1 MHDQLGKRID
11 ESLSSFFN
19 SRVFT
24 HRIFNKSQRTPNR
37 DLKMDTRIQSIVILG
52 GGTAGWMAAAAI
64 ANRFANNP
72 IQITLIESADIGT
85 IGVGEATVPF
95 IKEFL
100 KSLNIDEIDFIQ
112 ATKAT
117 YKLGISFDGW
127 KHQGHSFLHPF
138 AGYGARIDNIPFHH
152 FWIKMMQL
160 NKAQELDTYCLS
172 SQIARAH
179 KFALPKPNQDVELSS
194 FNYAF
199 HFDATLFA
207 KYLSNYAKKL
217 GVKRIEAT
225 VQNVM
230 QNETSGFI
238 KSLGLSNDQT
248 IEGELFIDC
257 SGFKGLLIEETLKT
271 GYESWNQWLPCD
283 RAVAMPC
290 ESDGEP
296 APYTRSLACEAGWQW
311 RIQLQKRTGN
321 GYVYSSN
328 HISDEQAIEQLRR
341 NLEGKPLA
349 PPTLMRFVTGMRAKS
364 WNKNVYA
371 IGLSSGFLEPLESTS
386 IYMIQESINLLID
399 NFPNNNWHSQ
409 LMDETN
415 KVLRI
420 RQEKLRDF
428 IILHYY
434 LNERQGEN
442 FWDACRNMSIPA
454 TLVEQIELFKHTAQ
468 ISITPWD
475 FFRTNS
481 WLAMFAGFNRIP
493 DYYHP
498 FVDNFD
504 ETLLEKELDAISTGI
519 TNAITGLPTHQQFIQ
534 KNCR

>member
-1 MHDQLGKRID
+1 
-11 ESLSSFFN
+11 
-19 SRVFT
+19 
-24 HRIFNKSQRTPNR
+24 
-37 DLKMDTRIQSIVILG
+37 MDTRIQSIVIVG
-52 GGTAGWMAAAAI
+52 GGTAGWMAAAAL
-64 ANRFANNP
+64 AKRFANNP
-72 IQITLIESADIGT
+72 IKITLIESADIGT

-100 KSLNIDEIDFIQ
+100 KNLDINEIEFIQ
-112 ATKAT
+112 ATNAT

-127 KHQGHSFLHPF
+127 KNKDHTFLHPF

-152 FWIKMMQL
+152 FWIKMMKQK
-160 NKAQELDTYCLS
+160 KAQELDAYCLS

-207 KYLSNYAKKL
+207 RYLSNYAQKL
-217 GVKRIEAT
+217 GVTRIEAT
-225 VQNVM
+225 VQNTT
-230 QNETSGFI
+230 QCSTTGFI
-238 KSLGLSNDQT
+238 QSLSLSNDKI
-248 IEGELFIDC
+248 IEGEFFLDC
-257 SGFKGLLIEETLKT
+257 SGFKGLLIEDTLKT

-283 RAVAMPC
+283 RAVAIPC

-311 RIQLQKRTGN
+311 RIQLQHRTGN

-328 HISDEQAIEQLRR
+328 HISDDQAIEQLSK

-349 PPTLMRFVTGMRAKS
+349 APKLMRFVTGMRAQS

-371 IGLSSGFLEPLESTS
+371 MGLSSGFLEPLESTS
-386 IYMIQESINLLID
+386 IYMIHESINLLID
-399 NFPNNNWHSQ
+399 NFPNKYWQPQ
-409 LMDETN
+409 LITETN

-434 LNERQGEN
+434 LNERHGEK
-442 FWDACRNMSIPA
+442 FWDDCRTMSIPD
-454 TLVEQIELFKHTAQ
+454 TLAQQIELFQNTAQ
-468 ISITPWD
+468 VSVSHLD

-504 ETLLEKELDAISTGI
+504 EALVEKEFITIASGI
-519 TNAITGLPTHQQFIQ
+519 TNAIAGLPSHKQFIQ
-534 KNCR
+534 KNCL

>member
-1 MHDQLGKRID
+1 
-11 ESLSSFFN
+11 
-19 SRVFT
+19 
-24 HRIFNKSQRTPNR
+24 
-37 DLKMDTRIQSIVILG
+37 MDTRIQSIVIVG
-52 GGTAGWMAAAAI
+52 GGTAGWMTAAALAK
-64 ANRFANNP
+64 RFAENP
-72 IQITLIESADIGT
+72 IRITLVESADIGT

-100 KSLNIDEIDFIQ
+100 TNLDINEIEFIQ
-112 ATKAT
+112 ATNAT
-117 YKLGISFDGW
+117 YKLGICFDGW
-127 KHQGHSFLHPF
+127 KQQGHSFLHPF

-152 FWIKMMQL
+152 FWIKMMKL
-160 NKAQELDTYCLS
+160 NQAKELDAYCLS

-179 KFALPKPNQDVELSS
+179 KFALPKPNPDVELSS

-207 KYLSNYAKKL
+207 QYLSNYAQKL

-225 VQNVM
+225 VLSVTQNP
-230 QNETSGFI
+230 TTGFI
-238 KSLGLSNDQT
+238 NALHLSNEQK

-271 GYESWNQWLPCD
+271 GYENWTQWLPCD
-283 RAVAMPC
+283 RAVAIPC
-290 ESDGEP
+290 DSNGEL

-311 RIQLQKRTGN
+311 RIQLQYRTGN

-328 HISDEQAIEQLRR
+328 HISDEHAVEKLTE
-341 NLEGKPLA
+341 NLEGKALA
-349 PPTLMRFVTGMRAKS
+349 SPKLMRFVTGMRKQS
-364 WNKNVYA
+364 WHKNVFA
-371 IGLSSGFLEPLESTS
+371 IGLASGFLEPLESTS

-399 NFPNNNWHSQ
+399 NFPNKNWHPQ
-409 LMDETN
+409 LITESN
-415 KVLRI
+415 KALRI

-428 IILHYY
+428 IILHYC
-434 LNERQGEN
+434 LNERHGES
-442 FWDACRNMSIPA
+442 FWDACRTMSPPD
-454 TLVEQIELFKHTAQ
+454 TLNEQIERFKNTAQ
-468 ISITPWD
+468 VAVTHLD

-504 ETLLEKELDAISTGI
+504 EALVAQELRNIANGI
-519 TNAITGLPTHQQFIQ
+519 TNAVTGLPSHQEFIQ
-534 KNCR
+534 KNIL

>member
-1 MHDQLGKRID
+1 
-11 ESLSSFFN
+11 
-19 SRVFT
+19 
-24 HRIFNKSQRTPNR
+24 
-37 DLKMDTRIQSIVILG
+37 MDTRIQSIVIVG
-52 GGTAGWMAAAAI
+52 GGTAGWMTAAALAK
-64 ANRFANNP
+64 RFANNP
-72 IQITLIESADIGT
+72 ISITLIESADIGT

-100 KSLNIDEIDFIQ
+100 KQLKIDEVEFIQ
-112 ATKAT
+112 ATNAT
-117 YKLGISFDGW
+117 YKLAISFDGW
-127 KHQGHSFLHPF
+127 KHEGHSFLHPF
-138 AGYGARIDNIPFHH
+138 AGYGARVDNIPFYH

-160 NKAQELDTYCLS
+160 NKAQELDAYCLS
-172 SQIARAH
+172 SQIARAN
-179 KFALPKPNQDVELSS
+179 KFALPKPNQDVEISS

-207 KYLSNYAKKL
+207 KFLSNYAQKL

-230 QNETSGFI
+230 QHETTGFV
-238 KSLGLSNDQT
+238 KSLGLSNDQI

-257 SGFKGLLIEETLKT
+257 SGFKGLLIEETLNT

-283 RAVAMPC
+283 RAVAIPC
-290 ESDGEP
+290 ESNGEP

-311 RIQLQKRTGN
+311 RIQLQHRTGN

-328 HISDEQAIEQLRR
+328 HISDEQAVESLTK

-349 PPTLMRFVTGMRAKS
+349 PPKLMRFVTGMRKQS
-364 WNKNVYA
+364 WNKNVFS

-386 IYMIQESINLLID
+386 IYIIQESINLLID
-399 NFPNNNWHSQ
+399 NFPNSNWPPQ
-409 LMDETN
+409 LITETN
-415 KVLRI
+415 KILRI

-428 IILHYY
+428 IILHYH
-434 LNERQGEN
+434 LNERHGEN
-442 FWDACRNMSIPA
+442 FWDACRSMSIPDTLA
-454 TLVEQIELFKHTAQ
+454 TQIELFKNTAQ
-468 ISITPWD
+468 VAVTHLD

-498 FVDNFD
+498 LVDNFD
-504 ETLLEKELDAISTGI
+504 EALLEKEFSTISTGI
-519 TNAITGLPTHQQFIQ
+519 ISAVNGLPSHQEFIQ
-534 KNCR
+534 KNCL

>member
-1 MHDQLGKRID
+1 MA
-11 ESLSSFFN
+11 
-19 SRVFT
+19 
-24 HRIFNKSQRTPNR
+24 
-37 DLKMDTRIQSIVILG
+37 DTRIQSIVIVG
-52 GGTAGWMAAAAI
+52 GGTAGWMTAAALAK
-64 ANRFANNP
+64 RFVNNP
-72 IQITLIESADIGT
+72 VQITLIESPDIGT

-100 KSLNIDEIDFIQ
+100 NNLEINEVEFIQ
-112 ATKAT
+112 ATNAT
-117 YKLGISFDGW
+117 YKLAISFDGW
-127 KHQGHSFLHPF
+127 KQEGHSFLHPF

-152 FWIKMMQL
+152 FWIKLKQQG
-160 NKAQELDTYCLS
+160 KALDLDAYCLS
-172 SQIARAH
+172 SQIARAY

-199 HFDATLFA
+199 HFDAGLFA
-207 KYLSNYAKKL
+207 KYLSSYAQKL

-225 VQNVM
+225 VQLVN
-230 QNETSGFI
+230 QDASSGFI

-271 GYESWNQWLPCD
+271 GYESWTQWLPCD

-290 ESDGEP
+290 ESDGNP

-311 RIQLQKRTGN
+311 RIQLQHRTGN

-328 HISDEQAIEQLRR
+328 YLSDEKASESLIN
-341 NLEGKPLA
+341 NLEGKALA
-349 PPTLMRFVTGMRAKS
+349 EPKLIRFVTGMRAKS
-364 WNKNVYA
+364 WNKNVFA

-399 NFPNNNWHSQ
+399 NFPNKNWN
-409 LMDETN
+409 LKLITETN
-415 KVLRI
+415 KLLRI

-434 LNERQGEN
+434 LNERHGEK
-442 FWDACRNMSIPA
+442 FWDGCRTMSIPD
-454 TLVEQIELFKHTAQ
+454 TLAEQIELFKNTAQ
-468 ISITPWD
+468 VSVGHLD

-504 ETLLEKELDAISTGI
+504 AALVEKEFSAIAIGI
-519 TNAITGLPTHQQFIQ
+519 TSTIAGLPNHKQFIE
-534 KNCR
+534 KNCL

>member
-1 MHDQLGKRID
+1 
-11 ESLSSFFN
+11 
-19 SRVFT
+19 
-24 HRIFNKSQRTPNR
+24 
-37 DLKMDTRIQSIVILG
+37 MDTRIQSIVIVG
-52 GGTAGWMAAAAI
+52 GGTAGWMTAAALAK
-64 ANRFANNP
+64 RFANNP
-72 IQITLIESADIGT
+72 INITLIESAEIGT

-100 KSLNIDEIDFIQ
+100 KTLKIDEVEFIQ
-112 ATKAT
+112 ATNAT
-117 YKLGISFDGW
+117 YKLAISFDGW
-127 KHQGHSFLHPF
+127 KQEGHSFLHPF
-138 AGYGARIDNIPFHH
+138 AGYGSRIDNIPFHH
-152 FWIKMMQL
+152 FWIKLKQQ
-160 NKAQELDTYCLS
+160 NKAQELDAYCLS
-172 SQIARAH
+172 SQIARAN
-179 KFALPKPNQDVELSS
+179 KFALPKPNQDIELSS

-207 KYLSNYAKKL
+207 KYLSNYAQTL
-217 GVKRIEAT
+217 GVKRIEAR
-225 VQNVM
+225 VQSVN
-230 QNETSGFI
+230 QDSTNGFI

-271 GYESWNQWLPCD
+271 GYECWNQWLPCD

-290 ESDGEP
+290 ESNGEP

-311 RIQLQKRTGN
+311 RIPLQHRTGN

-328 HISDEQAIEQLRR
+328 HISDDQAIESLTK
-341 NLEGKPLA
+341 NLEGNPLA
-349 PPTLMRFVTGMRAKS
+349 PPKLMRFVTGMRAKS

-399 NFPNNNWHSQ
+399 NFPNRNWQPQ
-409 LMDETN
+409 LITETN

-434 LNERQGEN
+434 LNERHGES
-442 FWDACRNMSIPA
+442 FWDACRTMAIPD
-454 TLVEQIELFKHTAQ
+454 TLAEQIELFKNTAQ
-468 ISITPWD
+468 VSVTHLD

-504 ETLLEKELDAISTGI
+504 EALVEKELTTVAAGI
-519 TNAITGLPTHQQFIQ
+519 ASAITGLPSHKEFIQ
-534 KNCR
+534 RNCL